1 MDIKI
6 EQAELSVDARLLM
19 KYIDATLEAEFQRH
33 MRNGDID
40 KKTYE
45 MACEDVERAIEDLFT
60 SKLRKSITG

>member
-6 EQAELSVDARLLM
+6 EQAELSVETRLLL
-19 KYIDATLEAEFQRH
+19 KFIDVTLEAEFQRH

-45 MACEDVERAIEDLFT
+45 MACEDVERAIED
-60 SKLRKSITG
+60 